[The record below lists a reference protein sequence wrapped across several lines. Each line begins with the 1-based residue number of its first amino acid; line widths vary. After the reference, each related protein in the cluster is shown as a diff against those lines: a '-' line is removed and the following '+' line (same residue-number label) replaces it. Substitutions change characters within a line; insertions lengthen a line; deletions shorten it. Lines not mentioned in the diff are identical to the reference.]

1 MERKIMQTKPMKVL
15 LFSTLGL
22 LLSVSISES
31 SNEQLACGGQRTIS
45 EALRQLNPGD
55 TLFVSGACNENVVIP
70 EQVVN
75 VVVDGQGTATINAR
89 DPSDP
94 TINVRGSGI
103 TINNFVSITGGETGI
118 LVTRGG
124 AATIDRNIIHNA
136 GNNGIVVNL
145 NSSARIVNNTVQGNP
160 QSGIVIT
167 DSSAARIGFLQTG
180 DTAARPNF
188 IQNNGENGIAVVR
201 SSHAR
206 LVGNTISGNG
216 DNGVIV
222 TRVAHADIS
231 SNTIDSNGGDGV
243 FVFRNSGVNL
253 GEDTGSG
260 IFDAPNTT
268 NVNNVGFGI
277 RCAINSYGDG
287 RIGTLN
293 GASGAVSF
301 AANCVNATAP

>member
-1 MERKIMQTKPMKVL
+1 MEAKARIKVL
-15 LFSTLGL
+15 FFAILGL
-22 LLSVSISES
+22 LLSVSTSES
-31 SNEQLACGGQRTIS
+31 ASDQLACGSGRTIS
-45 EALRQLNPGD
+45 EALQHLKPGD
-55 TLFVSGACNENVVIP
+55 TLLVSGACNENLVIP
-70 EQVVN
+70 EEVVN
-75 VVVDGQGTATINAR
+75 VILDGQGAATINAR

-94 TINVRGSGI
+94 TINVRGDGI
-103 TINNFVSITGGETGI
+103 TIRNFVSIAGGETGI

-145 NSSARIVNNTVQGNP
+145 NSSARIVNNTIQDNP
-160 QSGIVIT
+160 QTGILIT
-167 DSSAARIGFLQTG
+167 DSSSARIGFLVTD
-180 DTAARPNF
+180 DTVPRPNL
-188 IQNNGENGIAVVR
+188 IQNNGENGIAVAR

-206 LVGNTISGNG
+206 IIGNMISGNG
-216 DNGVIV
+216 DNGVIIN
-222 TRVAHADIS
+222 RVAHADVS

-260 IFDAPNTT
+260 IFDSSNTT
-268 NVNNVGFGI
+268 NVNNAGFGI

-293 GASGAVSF
+293 GAIGAVSF